1 MSFIIIYVTHK
12 NLTEA
17 KKVGEVLMREKN
29 IACAN
34 YFPITASYWWHG
46 KIESED
52 EYVSILKTRTEY
64 WEKVKNIIEN
74 IHPYDT
80 PCIMKIA
87 VKANESYEKWIY
99 QETKP
104 IKSDNY

>member
-17 KKVGEVLMREKN
+17 KKVGEELLKEKI

-34 YFPITASYWWHG
+34 YFPIKASYWWIG
-46 KIESED
+46 EIESDD

-64 WEKVKNIIEN
+64 WEKVKNVIEN

-80 PCIMKIA
+80 PCIMKID
-87 VKANESYEKWIY
+87 VEANENYEKWIY
-99 QETKP
+99 QSTNA